1 MISKKL
7 DFKTRLESFENFGD
21 TIIKELNMVISDTN
35 KGVIEILINGKKIEE
50 DALKRGLKK
59 LAEIVTT
66 QGVLP
71 DTIITLVKLVNNKE
85 KLIDII
91 DSNDTKKLS
100 SLLIF
105 CEVEKLA
112 NYINSNKR
120 SLIIDTIQQKSRDKI
135 EKLSK
140 KINKIKLPKI
150 SGERIFPDFG
160 YKN

>member
-1 MISKKL
+1 MIS
-7 DFKTRLESFENFGD
+7 
-21 TIIKELNMVISDTN
+21 
-35 KGVIEILINGKKIEE
+35 
-50 DALKRGLKK
+50 KK

-66 QGVLP
+66 QWVLP

-112 NYINSNKR
+112 NYINSNKK
-120 SLIIDTIQQKSRDKI
+120 SLIIDTIQQTSRDKI

-150 SGERIFPDFG
+150 SWERIFPDFW